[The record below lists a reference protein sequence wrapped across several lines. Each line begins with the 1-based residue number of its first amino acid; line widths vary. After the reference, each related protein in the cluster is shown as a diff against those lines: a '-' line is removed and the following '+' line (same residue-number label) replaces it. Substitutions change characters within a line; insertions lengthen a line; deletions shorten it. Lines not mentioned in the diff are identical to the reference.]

1 MKSNPDIYLLYEYTK
16 KLSFTARIKVV
27 LDEPADAELLALAA
41 QEATRRFP
49 YFAVSLGLD
58 AKGNYTLLPNP
69 RPMPV
74 LPEQDRR
81 LLLGSEETNGHLFAI
96 TWRGDTVYFN
106 WTHSICGAFG
116 VLRWAKTTLYQYL
129 TKRYGEIEAPA
140 DLKHADTPVAKSEL
154 FVPDPDSLPG
164 DAPIA
169 RYTGTNTMVA
179 VGETVKYFLNP
190 FARDSYYYQID
201 IPKAAFMAYNTDID
215 ASPNSVLAAL
225 MFKVCTRLYTPKNGR
240 HIAARIVADF
250 RNHIGC
256 PDSYRDF
263 VRLIHVKYDW
273 AMKDEPIQ
281 KLNMR
286 ARGALI
292 LQNQPELSWE
302 AYRRRAKLHA
312 AIDAKPCLAWKKIYA
327 LTHSPYIWDVIDT
340 YTISYVGKTDWGGL
354 AEHIRGVYTITDN
367 SLMLEVNALPD
378 KFCICFEMYPKK
390 PDAFNTFCAVLDEE
404 KLPYTVSKQMIRYL
418 PDLHF
423 PKRSRGKRL

>member
-16 KLSFTARIKVV
+16 KLSFTARLKVV

-58 AKGNYTLLPNP
+58 TKGNYTLLPNP

-96 TWRGDTVYFN
+96 TWRGDTVYLN

-129 TKRYGEIEAPA
+129 TKRYGEIEASA
-140 DLKHADTPVAKSEL
+140 DLKHADTPVAESEL

-263 VRLIHVKYDW
+263 VRLIRGRGVNPRVNDRKTVFNPNVRFGEREENRRTRDS
-273 AMKDEPIQ
+273 AELVGRQGRVGRSVVIVIERDRQIRIRPGIVSNLQIGLVLDVVDKIQ
-281 KLNMR
+281 F
-286 ARGALI
+286 
-292 LQNQPELSWE
+292 E
-302 AYRRRAKLHA
+302 RRRSERRRGVVIRGRDRL
-312 AIDAKPCLAWKKIYA
+312 PA
-327 LTHSPYIWDVIDT
+327 LTRGTRRSVPEFVDDSDVERRT
-340 YTISYVGKTDWGGL
+340 RR
-354 AEHIRGVYTITDN
+354 RGVKREI
-367 SLMLEVNALPD
+367 
-378 KFCICFEMYPKK
+378 
-390 PDAFNTFCAVLDEE
+390 
-404 KLPYTVSKQMIRYL
+404 VS
-418 PDLHF
+418 
-423 PKRSRGKRL
+423 